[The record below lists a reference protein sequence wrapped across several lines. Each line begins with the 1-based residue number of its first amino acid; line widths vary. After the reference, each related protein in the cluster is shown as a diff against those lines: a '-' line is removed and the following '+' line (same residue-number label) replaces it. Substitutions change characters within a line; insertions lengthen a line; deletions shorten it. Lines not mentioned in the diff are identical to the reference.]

1 MSDRPPPAQEGFA
14 IKHEIFILDANLA
27 APLDQTHMEPIT
39 RNLIVELMSLLGLTE
54 LGKLELY
61 PALDLRA
68 PGWSFVQPI
77 TTSHISGHYF
87 EKPGKH
93 PHIHIDIYSCDSI
106 EWKGIVAIIDKHLKL
121 ADWRASFVTRGWG
134 DDAREYLDL
143 AGEGAEL
150 ATQLVMVPQS
160 TVVQAGMVAA

>member
-1 MSDRPPPAQEGFA
+1 MDDQPPSSGSDFA
-14 IKHEIFILDANLA
+14 IKHEIFILDANLTSA
-27 APLDQTHMEPIT
+27 LDQDQMEPIT
-39 RNLIVELMSLLGLTE
+39 GGLVMDLMRALGLEE

-61 PALDLRA
+61 PAFDLRA

-106 EWKGIVAIIDKHLKL
+106 EWKGIVEIVHRHLGL
-121 ADWRASFVTRGWG
+121 ADWRGSFVTRGWG
-134 DDAREYLDL
+134 GDERAYLDL
-143 AGEGAEL
+143 TGHGGALTLE
-150 ATQLVMVPQS
+150 QPLVAPVS
-160 TVVQAGMVAA
+160 VQFVAP